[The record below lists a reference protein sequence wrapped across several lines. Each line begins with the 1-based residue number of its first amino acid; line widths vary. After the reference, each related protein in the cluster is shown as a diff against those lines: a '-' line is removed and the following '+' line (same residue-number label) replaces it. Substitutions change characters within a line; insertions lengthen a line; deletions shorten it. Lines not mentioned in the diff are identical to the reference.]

1 LSGVI
6 DRERLADL
14 VAGTAIAGY
23 RDGEITLEVPD
34 AARAE
39 RIAGEYRE
47 LIARKLSEAMRRPVR
62 LAVLTVDRDEPADG
76 WTETSLTM
84 GGARAKDARTEA
96 TPGPV
101 PDLDRD
107 DEELV
112 IPLFVVAE
120 CGLPSGQVW
129 AAVLE
134 EVATNG
140 AVGRANFDAWLRTTA
155 LIGRGDDDSLVI
167 GVPHAL
173 AQRRIAAR
181 FLTPLRSAAAAI
193 IGADLPLDVVV
204 ARDWLRA
211 QPFRPAIG
219 APDVPDLRKEGA

>member
-1 LSGVI
+1 VI
-6 DRERLADL
+6 GRERLAELLD
-14 VAGTAIAGY
+14 GTAIVGY
-23 RDGEITLEVPD
+23 LDGEVTVAVPD

-62 LAVLTVDRDEPADG
+62 LAVLVPVEEGQTGRRTDGQTDGEGSAVLEFDREDEEPA
-76 WTETSLTM
+76 T
-84 GGARAKDARTEA
+84 
-96 TPGPV
+96 
-101 PDLDRD
+101 
-107 DEELV
+107 
-112 IPLFVVAE
+112 PLFLVAE

-134 EVATNG
+134 EVATSG
-140 AVGRANFDAWLRTTA
+140 AVGHANFDAWLRTTA
-155 LIGRGDDDSLVI
+155 LIGRGEDGSLVV

-181 FLTPLRSAAAAI
+181 FVAPLRAAAAAI

-211 QPFRPAIG
+211 QSFR
-219 APDVPDLRKEGA
+219 APNGSLSVSEAQKEGA